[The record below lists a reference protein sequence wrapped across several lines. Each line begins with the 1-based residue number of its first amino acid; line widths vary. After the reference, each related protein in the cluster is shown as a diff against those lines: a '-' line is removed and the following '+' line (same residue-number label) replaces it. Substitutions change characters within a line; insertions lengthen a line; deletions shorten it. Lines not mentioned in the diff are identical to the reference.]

1 MRSRTLRK
9 SPRRSWSAVSRE
21 NQTSTRFSQEA
32 LVGTKVQMEPRMP
45 AEPPL
50 NRRMFVRRVVVED
63 GVDSHVR
70 RRLCVEQVQELAKFL
85 MLMARQTRA
94 DDGALEDIQRGKQRR
109 RPVPLVVVGHG
120 AGSAGRPPALAM
132 PANKKKDPRYA
143 EIYRDMPGYSGM
155 RPPASPPNDRRCATA
170 CWCGLRGDRP
180 TKLWIKTFDPSNGLQ
195 TSVSG
200 GFGVVEIGGI
210 SGACPRWVTDPAAEP
225 APPDHKRGVMKR
237 PLRALRRAGSRCRRY
252 GR

>member
-21 NQTSTRFSQEA
+21 NQTSTRFSQEGA
-32 LVGTKVQMEPRMP
+32 RGHKVQMEPRMP

-50 NRRMFVRRVVVED
+50 NRRMCVRRVVVED

-85 MLMARQTRA
+85 MPMARQTRA

-120 AGSAGRPPALAM
+120 AGSAGFHRQA
-132 PANKKKDPRYA
+132 
-143 EIYRDMPGYSGM
+143 
-155 RPPASPPNDRRCATA
+155 
-170 CWCGLRGDRP
+170 GLRSLQRLDLALFVDTEDQGLFGRIHVEPDDVGELLEKPRVRRQLEGTDAVRLQP
-180 TKLWIKTFDPSNGLQ
+180 VRLPNPMNRRGFFDGEEDGPS
-195 TSVSG
+195 
-200 GFGVVEIGGI
+200 IG
-210 SGACPRWVTDPAAEP
+210 PRD
-225 APPDHKRGVMKR
+225 
-237 PLRALRRAGSRCRRY
+237 
-252 GR
+252 